1 MILVKIIVG
10 SSNQTKLGAVTA
22 NFPEAD
28 ITPISVSSDVSS
40 QPIGD
45 EETMQGAINRA
56 KNAQRLYADA
66 FAIGLEGG
74 VMFLHH
80 QLYLNNWGAIIT
92 PDKTIY
98 TAAGARI
105 PLPSSFIRKIEAGLE
120 LSDVMNEYA
129 QRKNIRHHEG
139 AIGIFTNNHISRTEM
154 FTHIVSL
161 LKGQMEYQMTKE

>member
-1 MILVKIIVG
+1 MILVKVIVG
-10 SSNQTKLGAVTA
+10 SSNQTKLAAVTA
-22 NFPEAD
+22 IFPEAN
-28 ITPISVSSDVSS
+28 IIPTSVSSDVSS

-45 EETMQGAINRA
+45 EETMKGAINRA
-56 KNAQRLYADA
+56 KNAQQLFTDA
-66 FAIGLEGG
+66 FTIGLEGG

-80 QLYLNNWGAIIT
+80 QLYLNNWGALIT

-105 PLPSSFIRKIEAGLE
+105 PLPSSFIQKIEAGLE

-154 FTHIVSL
+154 FMHIVSL
-161 LKGQMEYQMTKE
+161 LKGQIEYKKTKA